1 MVYGKYNYSFHGN
14 YFMVYKPTYNWGGA
28 HPVDTDHIT
37 SDPEWELETCLFNP
51 FHPVSIQFHIL
62 ESYLS
67 LVTHW
72 N

>member
-1 MVYGKYNYSFHGN
+1 MVYGKYNELVNGD
-14 YFMVYKPTYNWGGA
+14 YFMVYKPTYSWGG

-37 SDPEWELETCLFNP
+37 SDPEWELKTCP
-51 FHPVSIQFHIL
+51 FITVSVQFHIL
-62 ESYLS
+62 EPYLS